1 MHVWEGTLR
10 PKNGDI
16 ERTCEWWKSN
26 LKVSGAEGF
35 ENGEAVSRMDGENS
49 VLIIRHTFDNLAH
62 EERVFDAW
70 HRTLHHNGMNMLMVH
85 PLFTGITYFIRTKVM
100 YQRFAIICNRR
111 ELDTLW
117 PHIN

>member
-35 ENGEAVSRMDGENS
+35 ENGEAVSRMDGQNS

-70 HRTLHHNGMNMLMVH
+70 HGSECQQNIASQWDKYVDGPPTFHRYNVLHS
-85 PLFTGITYFIRTKVM
+85 Y
-100 YQRFAIICNRR
+100 
-111 ELDTLW
+111 
-117 PHIN
+117 